1 MLDWFGGG
9 DCVLE
14 LPNVLVLLLLDF
26 RLEPRKVL
34 KLIDIGSAGN
44 SLILGVY
51 RKLGG
56 EEYWRVGRLM
66 RQPQPNVKE

>member
-9 DCVLE
+9 DWVLE
-14 LPNVLVLLLLDF
+14 LPSVLVLLLLDF

-34 KLIDIGSAGN
+34 KLIDIGSAGD

-51 RKLGG
+51 
-56 EEYWRVGRLM
+56 
-66 RQPQPNVKE
+66 